1 MMAVRRRR
9 IAKIVSS
16 CEVAWLSQVHD
27 SLFVW
32 CPEVSA
38 SGWFPIRCAFGVWA
52 NELGEKG
59 VSGGGSVL
67 YAIQSWLELRSVS
80 ARNVDSSC
88 LDRWSRNCSIP
99 VPAASSDQVYPSLAA
114 ARVFWS
120 YLRAQP
126 AECHPPAGSKRW
138 YRRAAARVENRSQS
152 NRTTRP
158 TAPSIP
164 QACPTALIPWDFP
177 AANRRE
183 ETIIPLLRCDKRS

>member
-1 MMAVRRRR
+1 MMAVRDRR
-9 IAKIVSS
+9 IANIVSS

-27 SLFVW
+27 SLSVW
-32 CPEVSA
+32 SPEVSA

-52 NELGEKG
+52 NELGKNG
-59 VSGGGSVL
+59 LSGGGSVL

-80 ARNVDSSC
+80 GRNVDSSC

-138 YRRAAARVENRSQS
+138 YRRAAARNSSWDSCRAS
-152 NRTTRP
+152 NNPLR
-158 TAPSIP
+158 
-164 QACPTALIPWDFP
+164 FP
-177 AANRRE
+177 HFKKVFR
-183 ETIIPLLRCDKRS
+183 

>member
-1 MMAVRRRR
+1 MMAVRDRR
-9 IAKIVSS
+9 ISNVISS
-16 CEVAWLSQVHD
+16 CDVAWLSQVHN
-27 SLFVW
+27 SLSVRSRSERIW
-32 CPEVSA
+32 LVRAHSV
-38 SGWFPIRCAFGVWA
+38 FGLMNW
-52 NELGEKG
+52 EKNG
-59 VSGGGSVL
+59 LSGGGSVL
-67 YAIQSWLELRSVS
+67 YAIQSWLELCSVS
-80 ARNVDSSC
+80 GRNVDSSC
-88 LDRWSRNCSIP
+88 FDRWSQNCSIP
-99 VPAASSDQVYPSLAA
+99 GPAASSDQVYPSLAA

-164 QACPTALIPWDFP
+164 QACPTALIPYDFP

-183 ETIIPLLRCDKRS
+183 ETIIPLLRCDKCS